1 MRRIMAIAAAVAAT
15 LPSAWAEIPR
25 DYYRALDGKAG
36 DALVGA
42 MTQLAA
48 GHDRVTYNTKT
59 WGAFEKTDTRMLN
72 GREIWWDM
80 YSNNIVYTEAHAS
93 LNIEHAVANSW
104 WGGRNGSADAY
115 ADLFHLNPSDQ
126 NANNKKS
133 NNPPGKVVNASIL
146 DNGVFRIG
154 PASEGQ
160 GGGSKNVFEPAD
172 EYKGDFARA
181 YFYILTAYRDI
192 SWHVGTDKDVAYVC
206 ATADGKT
213 VLAPWAA
220 ELLLEWHRL
229 DPVDSK
235 ELNRQE
241 EIYKLQKN
249 RNPFIDYPELAEY
262 IWGNRK
268 GEPLSLAAITP
279 AEGIERPAAPVFGDC
294 RLTAV
299 NTYSRRWWDAVTI
312 PVSNPGEE
320 LWISID
326 NGEYYQYGNGLS
338 IDAAT
343 PSASHSVKAYS
354 VAYTSGREM
363 RSPTAYLT
371 MTPFDPEG
379 TDYSMA
385 KWTRCLS
392 TADISTETHYIILS
406 DNTLHCMSTRG
417 GTTATAF
424 MEDAGF
430 ADFTGDEVTEL
441 PVDAAIVRFH
451 EAPAGQYSLGL
462 YDIHGEQLGFWR
474 RAAGNKMSLNPTISS
489 PGTVSFTAEGIFRF
503 TFDDGFTLYFNP
515 TQPRFTNYAEN
526 SSTKGPV
533 RLYRFKE
540 FGVPSAVEAI
550 GDDRT
555 PVTVS
560 GHDIFAPEG
569 WAVYDLN
576 GRRVTGRGLTPGI
589 YIVAGREGAV
599 KVAIGR

>member
-15 LPSAWAEIPR
+15 LPSAWAEIPG
-25 DYYRALDGKAG
+25 DYYKTLDGKAG
-36 DALVGA
+36 DALADA

-48 GHDRVTYNTKT
+48 GHTKVTYNTKT
-59 WGAFEKTDTRMLN
+59 WTAFEKTDTRMLN

-93 LNIEHAVANSW
+93 LNIEHAVAKSW
-104 WGGRNGSADAY
+104 WGANNNDTY

-126 NANNKKS
+126 LANSKKS
-133 NNPPGKVVNASIL
+133 NYPPGKVASATLL
-146 DNGVFRIG
+146 DNGLFRVG
-154 PASEGQ
+154 TPTQGL
-160 GGGSKNVFEPAD
+160 GGGAKNVFEPAD

-181 YFYILTAYRDI
+181 YFYIFTAYPDI
-192 SWHVGTDKDVAYVC
+192 SWHVGVEKDEAYVC
-206 ATADGKT
+206 VEANGKT

-312 PVSNPGEE
+312 PVTNGGEE

-343 PSASHSVKAYS
+343 ASASHAVKAYAVS
-354 VAYTSGREM
+354 YPGGREM
-363 RSPTAYLT
+363 RSPTAYLSLDAL
-371 MTPFDPEG
+371 DPDA

-385 KWTRCLS
+385 KWTRSLS
-392 TADISTETHYIILS
+392 TGDISTDTHYIILS

-417 GTTATAF
+417 GTGTTSF

-430 ADFTGDEVTEL
+430 VEFTGDEVTEL

-451 EAPAGQYSLGL
+451 EAPAGQYSLSVHDLQGK
-462 YDIHGEQLGFWR
+462 HLGFWKTGT
-474 RAAGNKMSLNPTISS
+474 GNKMTLNPTISS

-560 GHDIFAPEG
+560 GHNIFAPEG